1 MFVQCSL
8 LNLSTD
14 LAGLILA
21 RRATNLSL
29 ETHRGSLWQPMDG
42 GERGPPAMPS
52 ARSAPGEGSICPRRN
67 FLPTLTL
74 SDRIYPR
81 VCIGLTGQ
89 QWQVSIQQCQLLIP
103 KLSVDTR
110 AKNAAI
116 NHFQELSLS
125 SDRNFSEEVGC

>member
-1 MFVQCSL
+1 M
-8 LNLSTD
+8 
-14 LAGLILA
+14 AA
-21 RRATNLSL
+21 
-29 ETHRGSLWQPMDG
+29 DG

-81 VCIGLTGQ
+81 VCIGLTGEQ
-89 QWQVSIQQCQLLIP
+89 RQVSIQQCQLLIP

-110 AKNAAI
+110 AKNLAI

-125 SDRNFSEEVGC
+125 SDRNFSEEVGCYLREKR

>member
-8 LNLSTD
+8 LNLSTG
-14 LAGLILA
+14 LAVLILA
-21 RRATNLSL
+21 RRATNISL
-29 ETHRGSLWQPMDG
+29 ETPWRLLVAADG

-110 AKNAAI
+110 AKNLAI